1 MTAAT
6 RLVLLAAALVPYAA
20 LAGFDAWM
28 HEKARRVP
36 RLEQV
41 LHAVAALT
49 FLGFVIGVFR
59 DIRLLALASLCVF
72 AAVSAWDEFGFHAG
86 LAERERRVH
95 FAAYG
100 ALGLFVAVWVWTAW
114 YA

>member
-20 LAGFDAWM
+20 LAAVDAWM
-28 HEKARRVP
+28 HERHRQVP
-36 RLEQV
+36 RLEQA

-49 FLGFVIGVFR
+49 FLGFLVGVFR
-59 DIRLLALASLCVF
+59 DIRTLALASLCAF
-72 AAVSAWDEFGFHAG
+72 AVVSAWDEFGFHAG
-86 LAERERRVH
+86 LAARERRVH

-100 ALGLFVAVWVWTAW
+100 ALGLFVAAWALTAGIG
-114 YA
+114 